1 MTHVPAFYPR
11 NGKRKCQLNFPGKWV
26 SLWVIIALLL
36 SGAVPEVAAQETAS
50 KIDMQVVAGE
60 GATVNAGQ
68 RAAVI
73 PSVRIVDPNNRPV
86 RGAVVV
92 FNLPVSGT
100 SGEFSNGQKN
110 VTVLTDQNGL
120 ATAAGLRANGVPGRL
135 QILVTAS
142 YRGASTRG
150 FINQTVQGTGSAT
163 TQVGGGGGGGSGGH
177 LSGKWIA
184 IIAVIGGAAAG
195 GVIAATHKG
204 GSSNSSSGSTPSGSA
219 PIGIT
224 PGTGTISPPH

>member
-1 MTHVPAFYPR
+1 
-11 NGKRKCQLNFPGKWV
+11 
-26 SLWVIIALLL
+26 
-36 SGAVPEVAAQETAS
+36 
-50 KIDMQVVAGE
+50 MQVVAGE
-60 GATVNAGQ
+60 GAAVNAGQ
-68 RAAVI
+68 RVAVV
-73 PSVRIVDPNNRPV
+73 PSVRIVDQNNRPV

-100 SGEFSNGQKN
+100 SGEFSSGAKN
-110 VTVLTDQNGL
+110 MTVLTDQNGMAA
-120 ATAAGLRANGVPGRL
+120 ATGLRANGVPGRL

-142 YRGASTRG
+142 YRGANTRG
-150 FINQTVQGTGSAT
+150 FINQTVQGTGNAT
-163 TQVGGGGGGGSGGH
+163 TQVGSGGGGGGGGGH

-204 GSSNSSSGSTPSGSA
+204 ASSSSSSGSTPSGA
-219 PIGIT
+219 PPIGIT

>member
-1 MTHVPAFYPR
+1 
-11 NGKRKCQLNFPGKWV
+11 LNFRGKWV
-26 SLWVIIALLL
+26 SLCVIFTLLL
-36 SGAVPEVAAQETAS
+36 SGAIPEVAAQETVS
-50 KIDMQVVAGE
+50 KIDMEVVGGE
-60 GATVNAGQ
+60 GAAVNAGQ
-68 RAAVI
+68 RVAVA
-73 PSVRIVDPNNRPV
+73 PAVRIVDQNARPV

-100 SGEFSNGQKN
+100 SGEFSNRAKN
-110 VTVLTDQNGL
+110 LSVLTDQNGT
-120 ATAAGLRANGVPGRL
+120 ATATGLRANAVPGRL

-142 YRGASTRG
+142 YRGVNTRG

-163 TQVGGGGGGGSGGH
+163 TQVSGGGAGSGGGGGH

-195 GVIAATHKG
+195 GIIAASHKG
-204 GSSNSSSGSTPSGSA
+204 GSASSSGSTSSGPT